1 VNRIKLAQG
10 MGLGDNNNHSRSLT
24 MRNFLN

>member
-10 MGLGDNNNHSRSLT
+10 VGLCDNNNHSRSLT